1 MKNIL
6 VYVEAAEGKA
16 KNVGL
21 EILTPAKVAADG
33 GKVTAVV
40 IGKGVEEAAKQ
51 AITYGADLAVV
62 VDGADYEVYNTDVYT
77 NALVEVV
84 KKYAPNAV
92 FVGATADGKDLA
104 PNAAAKFGSGCVTN
118 VTGVALD
125 GDKIVYTS
133 PVYAGGILND
143 DVCESEIEFAL
154 LRSGAFKKAEPD
166 EAKVGEIIMEEFPCP
181 ADAIRTK
188 VADVVKE
195 ISETVN
201 LEEADIIVAG
211 GRGVGSAENFAILKD
226 LADAL
231 GGVIGATRAPIEAG
245 WISRAYQIG
254 QSGKSVAPKLYF
266 ACGISGATQH
276 VAGITGADF
285 IVAINK
291 DEDAA
296 IFDIANIGIVGNL
309 LDIVPVITEEV
320 KKFKA

>member
-77 NALVEVV
+77 NALVEVI

-125 GDKIVYTS
+125 
-133 PVYAGGILND
+133 
-143 DVCESEIEFAL
+143 
-154 LRSGAFKKAEPD
+154 
-166 EAKVGEIIMEEFPCP
+166 
-181 ADAIRTK
+181 
-188 VADVVKE
+188 
-195 ISETVN
+195 
-201 LEEADIIVAG
+201 
-211 GRGVGSAENFAILKD
+211 
-226 LADAL
+226 
-231 GGVIGATRAPIEAG
+231 
-245 WISRAYQIG
+245 
-254 QSGKSVAPKLYF
+254 
-266 ACGISGATQH
+266 
-276 VAGITGADF
+276 
-285 IVAINK
+285 
-291 DEDAA
+291 DEDQ
-296 IFDIANIGIVGNL
+296 IIGYKFVNFGKMMEFIKGGDDANTAFEKAQGQYGRV
-309 LDIVPVITEEV
+309 DDAV
-320 KKFKA
+320 KIIDPRKA

>member
-33 GKVTAVV
+33 GEVIAVV
-40 IGKGVEEAAKQ
+40 IGKDVEGAAKQ
-51 AITYGADLAVV
+51 AIAFGADKAVV
-62 VDGADYEVYNTDVYT
+62 VAGDDYEVYNTDVYT

-84 KKYAPNAV
+84 KKYAPKAV
-92 FVGATADGKDLA
+92 FVGATPDGKDLA
-104 PNAAAKFGSGCVTN
+104 AKAAAKVGSGCVTN

-133 PVYAGGILND
+133 PVYAGAVLND

-154 LRSGAFKKAEPD
+154 LRSGAFKKAEAD
-166 EAKVGEIIMEEFPCP
+166 EAKAGEIINEAIVCP
-181 ADAIRTK
+181 ADAIKTK
-188 VADVVKE
+188 VVDIVKE

-201 LEEADIIVAG
+201 LEEAEVIVAG
-211 GRGVGSAENFAILKD
+211 GRGVGSAENFAILKE

-276 VAGITGADF
+276 VAGITGADY

-296 IFDIANIGIVGNL
+296 IFDIANVGIVGNL
-309 LDIVPVITEEV
+309 LDIVPVITAEV

>member
-104 PNAAAKFGSGCVTN
+104 PNVAAKFGSGCVTN

-166 EAKVGEIIMEEFPCP
+166 ESKVGEIVMEEFPCP